1 MHLREKAAV
10 LLVLV
15 LGLLGAVAGAG
26 GGTVRP
32 RLAEVARVRA
42 ARPHVQATVPAAAR
56 APAVLGAARA
66 PSRKPFA
73 ASVDARPQQLGDT
86 ENGDSAVK
94 VASKDTRLDPA
105 NFVVVIVAALL
116 LLYCSHRALRP
127 PFVDVEKLS
136 RGKEPC
142 RGEAVQPV
150 ICCRKPCT
158 DQPATQLNVRRC
170 ASWRMR
176 ASSSCTPHSCL

>member
-56 APAVLGAARA
+56 APAVHGAAA

-176 ASSSCTPHSCL
+176 ASLSCTPHSCL

>member
-73 ASVDARPQQLGDT
+73 ASVNARPQQLGDT
-86 ENGDSAVK
+86 ENGDSGVK

-176 ASSSCTPHSCL
+176 ASLSCTPHSCL

>member
-1 MHLREKAAV
+1 MHLREKAAI

-26 GGTVRP
+26 VGTVRP
-32 RLAEVARVRA
+32 RLAEVARIGA

-73 ASVDARPQQLGDT
+73 ASVNARPQQLGDT
-86 ENGDSAVK
+86 ENGDSGVK

-136 RGKEPC
+136 RGKEQGSAA
-142 RGEAVQPV
+142 RDLLSEV
-150 ICCRKPCT
+150 
-158 DQPATQLNVRRC
+158 
-170 ASWRMR
+170 MY
-176 ASSSCTPHSCL
+176 